1 MPGKAYVQEAHPGY
15 QTLNTQA
22 LQFPGRMLAFPCRRK
37 DICRSTLFFT
47 HVSAICNF
55 QDADNASMLTLP
67 LSAHDHPTEYVQG
80 RATCLQ
86 KRRSKMAFQ
95 NFRRRTYKH
104 CNCKEQARI
113 PQRNTYT
120 AEPHAWKSV
129 GQEVLPGPWTLKT
142 QTLQYPTRIT
152 AFSLRSKDFRST
164 QCQRTLS
171 FTYVSLAVSIVLT
184 SICFL

>member
-1 MPGKAYVQEAHPGY
+1 M
-15 QTLNTQA
+15 
-22 LQFPGRMLAFPCRRK
+22 
-37 DICRSTLFFT
+37 CRSTFT
-47 HVSAICNF
+47 YVSAICNF
-55 QDADNASMLTLP
+55 QDTQNASI
-67 LSAHDHPTEYVQG
+67 PTQTSKRPRSPNRYVQG

-142 QTLQYPTRIT
+142 QTLQFPTRTT